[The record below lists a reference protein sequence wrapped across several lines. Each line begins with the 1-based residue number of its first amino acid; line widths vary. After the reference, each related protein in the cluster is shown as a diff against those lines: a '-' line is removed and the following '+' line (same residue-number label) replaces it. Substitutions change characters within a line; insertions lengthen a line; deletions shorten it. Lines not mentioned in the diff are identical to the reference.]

1 MIVEQTL
8 VSWLRVTYKKLGL
21 CLDFKPCN
29 AVLKRGGNTIFNLG
43 ISSFKITFKGNSAS
57 AKFNIVEAPGH
68 PSIISWRLEQEI
80 IITTLNIQEHCT
92 PQVRPQ
98 EKPGTFVMSLSKST
112 VLEEYK
118 DYFDKIGRF
127 PDDKY
132 HIQLIDNPKSVVHPA
147 RSVPV
152 HKLPLHK
159 MVWIG

>member
-1 MIVEQTL
+1 MKIAIFISAL
-8 VSWLRVTYKKLGL
+8 YK
-21 CLDFKPCN
+21 F
-29 AVLKRGGNTIFNLG
+29 
-43 ISSFKITFKGNSAS
+43 
-57 AKFNIVEAPGH
+57 
-68 PSIISWRLEQEI
+68 I
-80 IITTLNIQEHCT
+80 IIIIVIIIIIIIIIIITLNIQEHCT
-92 PQVRPQ
+92 PQAGPQ
-98 EKPGTFVMSLSKST
+98 EKPGAFVMSLSNST

-118 DYFDKIGRF
+118 DCFDKIGIF